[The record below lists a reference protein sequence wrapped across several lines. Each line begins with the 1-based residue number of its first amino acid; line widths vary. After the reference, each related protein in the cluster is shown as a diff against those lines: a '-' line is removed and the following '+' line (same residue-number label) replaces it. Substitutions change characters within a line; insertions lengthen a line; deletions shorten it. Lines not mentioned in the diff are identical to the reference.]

1 MILFQPHNRP
11 PDETAARIAAF
22 AAASLA
28 LPRNDG
34 GSEARAKI
42 PTWRQVHAALLR
54 LLECGGHAVH
64 ASSSPATTPHVHHRF
79 IFDVF
84 QQDTIMLATPT
95 PATATADESEIS
107 SSSLLN
113 SRDDAKR
120 PTSTAPFNSPAAAKQ
135 LVHPADRSIL
145 CSIPVGAN
153 KEAIADS
160 DRLSSSASLYH
171 ILATCGE
178 SAALGPGMLPV
189 YGDRHAACRDR
200 LAPNMWSVIWRVC
213 VLPFDVTQGE
223 HPKIVFAA
231 QRIMPCFHQGGASEL
246 NVPLQTVCFEID
258 GVNLL
263 VTESAAAAA
272 SSSSGRAAV
281 KFAAA
286 DTSVPAILAERVLQW
301 LPEADAAA
309 LGAEN
314 GTGSKKG
321 KRPRGQEDASN
332 LTPSRIPPSAKRR
345 RK

>member
-1 MILFQPHNRP
+1 MLRRRF
-11 PDETAARIAAF
+11 TGVYLATLACAV
-22 AAASLA
+22 AASSACDCLVC
-28 LPRNDG
+28 DD
-34 GSEARAKI
+34 GSEVQDQSTNKPSPGEPAFNCAG
-42 PTWRQVHAALLR
+42 TVH
-54 LLECGGHAVH
+54 
-64 ASSSPATTPHVHHRF
+64 
-79 IFDVF
+79 
-84 QQDTIMLATPT
+84 
-95 PATATADESEIS
+95 
-107 SSSLLN
+107 
-113 SRDDAKR
+113 
-120 PTSTAPFNSPAAAKQ
+120 TSYKGKPMDLF
-135 LVHPADRSIL
+135 
-145 CSIPVGAN
+145 
-153 KEAIADS
+153 
-160 DRLSSSASLYH
+160 
-171 ILATCGE
+171 TC
-178 SAALGPGMLPV
+178 
-189 YGDRHAACRDR
+189 
-200 LAPNMWSVIWRVC
+200 N
-213 VLPFDVTQGE
+213 VTQGE